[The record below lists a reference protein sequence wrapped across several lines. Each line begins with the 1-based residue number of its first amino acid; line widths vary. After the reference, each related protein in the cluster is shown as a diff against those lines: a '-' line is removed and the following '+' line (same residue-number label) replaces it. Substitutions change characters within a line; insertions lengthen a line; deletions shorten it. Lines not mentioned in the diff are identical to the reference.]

1 MRILININDFIEKE
15 ELIKFQ
21 IESFNWLIEK
31 GLQEVIDE
39 REPLQIDIENYTL
52 GFGKIRIDK
61 PSVTESGEY
70 PEPRYP
76 FECRLRNLT
85 YSAPIILE
93 FIEKG
98 NPVEVEVG
106 HLPIMLRS
114 KSCLLNG
121 KDDRELIKY
130 GEDPEDMGGYF
141 IINGTERS
149 LIIVED
155 LAPNRIVTTT
165 EDIAGKEITVA
176 KVFSVR
182 QGFRSRITVER
193 RESSSGGT
201 LFVTFPGIPN
211 RISLTILMKALGLS
225 DDEIL
230 ALFNENAKLEVL
242 LNLELKNLSNKDAF
256 EYLGKRAG
264 AGHAQQYQSIRAN
277 QVINNFLL
285 PHIGNTEKD
294 RKTKGIYLGIM
305 ARKVLDLVYGLR
317 EPDDKDHYSNKRL
330 RLAGDLVQELFRVS
344 FNKIARDIKY
354 QLEKQNARHRQVSIR
369 TAVRSNNLTESICY
383 ALATGNWTGGRSG
396 VSQVL
401 DRTNYLSSIAHRRR
415 VSSLLSRSHPHFEA
429 RDLHATQWGRIC
441 PNETPEGQNCGLVKN
456 LAVGTIIS
464 TDIDES
470 QVEKYIYEFGVKEQ
484 ITGSTAK
491 HSKSR
496 DNAFDGAVAYL
507 NGRLIGRHEK
517 PELLV
522 RELRVIRRSN
532 KIASTI
538 SISYREENNEIQ
550 VYTDKGR
557 VLRPLIIVENGKSKL
572 KEDDALKIKK
582 GTLKWHDL
590 ITSGIVEYID
600 AEEEE
605 NAFIATRNDDINKN
619 HTHLEVSPS
628 LILGIS
634 ASFAPY
640 PEHNSSPRVTMAAAM
655 SKQSIGIYASNYY
668 TRFDSRANVMQYP
681 QLPLVKTS
689 IADCLEYRKRPAGQ
703 NLVVAIMSFE
713 GYNME
718 DAVILNKSSIERGL
732 GRSTFYRTYTTEERG
747 YPSGQ
752 HDIFQIPEEKVEG
765 RQSAETYEKLG
776 PDGIIFP
783 ETDVDS
789 DDVLVGKTSPP
800 RFLEEIGPY
809 GVVEEKR
816 RENSMTVRPREHGTV
831 DCIVLTETV
840 EKNKFVKVRVRNQR
854 VPELGDKFASRH
866 GQKGI
871 VGMVVPQ
878 ENMPFTKEGIVPD
891 LIINPHAIP
900 SRMTVGHLLEMIG
913 GKVSSMEGRFVD
925 GTAFTNETEDNLRN
939 SLKDNG
945 FSSTGKEVLYDG
957 TTGEKFDAEVFIGV
971 IYYQKL
977 HHMVANKIHAR
988 SRGPVQMLTR
998 QPTEGRAREGGLR
1011 FGEMERD
1018 CLIAHG
1024 ASMMLKDRLLDESD
1038 RVIVPV
1044 CSKCG
1049 LVAIRDIEKG
1059 ATYCPICGDVPT
1071 YPVEIAYAFKLLL
1084 NELMGMC
1091 IHPKLILGDKA

>member
-1 MRILININDFIEKE
+1 MISIRDFIKTENLIN
-15 ELIKFQ
+15 FQ
-21 IESFNWLIEK
+21 IDSFNWLLDK
-31 GLQEVIDE
+31 GLQEVIEE
-39 REPLQIDIENYTL
+39 RGEIEVDIEDYTL
-52 GFGKIRIDK
+52 ELGGIKVGE
-61 PSVTESGEY
+61 PVVHESGQG
-70 PEPRYP
+70 PESRYP
-76 FECRLRNLT
+76 FECSLRNLT

-93 FIEKG
+93 FIENG
-98 NPVEVEVG
+98 VPVEVEVG

-114 KSCLLNG
+114 KGCLLYG
-121 KDDRELIKY
+121 LGDEELTEHN
-130 GEDPEDMGGYF
+130 EDPMDPGGYF

-155 LAPNRIVTTT
+155 LSPNRIVTTIEEVT
-165 EDIAGKEITVA
+165 GKEVIVA

-182 QGFRSRITVER
+182 QGFRSRVTVER
-193 RESSSGGT
+193 WEGGSTGT

-230 ALFNENAKLEVL
+230 ELFEDEESKLEIL
-242 LNLELKNLSNKDAF
+242 LNLELKNMDQEEAF
-256 EYLGKRAG
+256 DYLGKRAG
-264 AGHAQQYQSIRAN
+264 AGHAKQYQATRAN

-294 RKTKGIYLGIM
+294 RKIKGIYLGIM
-305 ARKVLDLVYGLR
+305 ARKILELASGKR
-317 EPDDKDHYSNKRL
+317 EQDDKDHYSNKRL
-330 RLAGDLVQELFRVS
+330 RLAGDLMQELFRVS

-354 QLEKQNARHRQVSIR
+354 QLEKQNARHRQVNVK

-456 LAVGTIIS
+456 LAIGARIS
-464 TDIDES
+464 KDTDEEPI
-470 QVEKYIYEFGVKEQ
+470 EKCLHEFGVSDEN
-484 ITGSTAK
+484 AK
-491 HSKSR
+491 QS
-496 DNAFDGAVAYL
+496 DVYVNL
-507 NGRLIGRHEK
+507 NGRLIGRHAK
-517 PELLV
+517 PELMVKRLRKLR
-522 RELRVIRRSN
+522 REGHIEMSV
-532 KIASTI
+532 
-538 SISYREENNEIQ
+538 SINYREENNEIQ
-550 VYTDKGR
+550 IYTDKGR
-557 VLRPLIIVENGKSKL
+557 VLRPVIVVENGKSNLTDKDVEGL
-572 KEDDALKIKK
+572 RDGKI
-582 GTLKWHDL
+582 TWDDL
-590 ITSGIVEYID
+590 IKSGVVEYID

-605 NAFIATRNDDINKN
+605 NAFISVYAEKLKPE
-619 HTHLEVSPS
+619 HTHLEVSPA
-628 LILGIS
+628 LILGVS

-640 PEHNSSPRVTMAAAM
+640 PEHNSSPRVTMAASMA
-655 SKQSIGIYASNYY
+655 KQSLGLYASNYNA
-668 TRFDSRANVMQYP
+668 RFDSRANVLHYP
-681 QLPLVKTS
+681 QTPLVKTDITDS
-689 IADCLEYRKRPAGQ
+689 LNYAKRAAGQ
-703 NLVVAIMSFE
+703 NFIVAIMSYE

-718 DAVILNKSSIERGL
+718 DAVILNKSSIQRGL

-752 HDIFQIPEEKVEG
+752 HDRFEKPDEKVEG
-765 RQSAETYEKLG
+765 YQSEITYAKLDS
-776 PDGIIFP
+776 DGLIFP
-783 ETDVDS
+783 ETDVDT
-789 DDVLVGKTSPP
+789 DEVLVGKTSPP

-809 GVVEEKR
+809 GIVEEKR
-816 RENSMTVRPREHGTV
+816 RENSTTVRHMESGTV
-831 DCIVLTETV
+831 DCVILTETL
-840 EKNKFVKVRVRNQR
+840 EKNKLAKVRVRSQR
-854 VPELGDKFASRH
+854 IPELGDKFSSRH
-866 GQKGI
+866 GQKGVVGLI
-871 VGMVVPQ
+871 VPH
-878 ENMPFTKEGIVPD
+878 ENMPFTRDGVVPD

-900 SRMTVGHLLEMIG
+900 SRMTIGHVLEMIG
-913 GKVSSMEGRFVD
+913 GKVASLNGRFTNA
-925 GTAFTNETEDNLRN
+925 TAFEGEKDDKLRKT
-939 SLKDNG
+939 LEKYG
-945 FSSTGKEVLYDG
+945 FDDKGKEVMYNG
-957 TTGEKFDAEVFIGV
+957 TNGAKFDAEIFIGA

-1038 RVIVPV
+1038 KVIVPV

-1049 LVAIRDIEKG
+1049 LVAIRDLERG
-1059 ATYCPICGDVPT
+1059 QTYCPICGDVET
-1071 YPVEIAYAFKLLL
+1071 NQVEIAYAFKLLL

-1091 IHPKLILGDKA
+1091 IYPKLRLSDRA